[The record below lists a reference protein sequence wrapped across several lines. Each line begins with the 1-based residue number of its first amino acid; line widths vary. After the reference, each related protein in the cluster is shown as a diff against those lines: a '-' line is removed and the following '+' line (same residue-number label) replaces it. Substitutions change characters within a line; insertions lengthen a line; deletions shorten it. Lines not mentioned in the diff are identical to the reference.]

1 MKVKN
6 ETRKRT
12 TRGFC
17 EVALSTIGLFY
28 LLVYFWGGINYFLN
42 THTGCFVICSS
53 RATVLLAFF
62 LHVDVTAEQRG
73 VK

>member
-28 LLVYFWGGINYFLN
+28 LLVYIFGELIIF
-42 THTGCFVICSS
+42 
-53 RATVLLAFF
+53 
-62 LHVDVTAEQRG
+62 
-73 VK
+73 